1 MPKFLKAYHSSIPLW
16 LIPLLYVVVT
26 IVSGFVLP
34 RLEHEFLD
42 AYTHSISVASAQAA
56 LSAISSGM
64 LALTG
69 VVFALV
75 FVMVQFSA
83 VAYSPRL
90 VAWLSNDPLL
100 FHALGLFIA
109 TFLYAITTL
118 GWIDRGGNGKVPL
131 FSAMLV
137 VVMPWMIRNSLLD
150 HRLTGIENSLGY
162 QLYVGYHPAGTGT
175 FQFPQSLDLMTML
188 DDGQRNQVGVHARR
202 GRDQR
207 ADDGLASEADG
218 RGEQRACSPHLAALE
233 PEEHPVARDA
243 R

>member
-1 MPKFLKAYHSSIPLW
+1 MRMPKFLKAYHSSIPLW

-90 VAWLSNDPLL
+90 VAWLSNDPIL

-109 TFLYAITTL
+109 TFLYAIATL
-118 GWIDRGGNGKVPL
+118 GWIDRGGSGKVPL
-131 FSAMLV
+131 FSVMLV
-137 VVMPWMIRNSLLD
+137 VVMLIVSMI
-150 HRLTGIENSLGY
+150 
-162 QLYVGYHPAGTGT
+162 A
-175 FQFPQSLDLMTML
+175 F
-188 DDGQRNQVGVHARR
+188 A
-202 GRDQR
+202 
-207 ADDGLASEADG
+207 
-218 RGEQRACSPHLAALE
+218 
-233 PEEHPVARDA
+233 
-243 R
+243 